1 MTQHQLVRFDTT
13 ALNRALVGFDQFF
26 GDFDSRFANQIQQNY
41 PPHNIIKHDD
51 DNYEIQI
58 AIAGFKKD
66 EIELTTQN
74 NHLVV
79 TGTKESDSASG
90 EFIHKGISARNFERF
105 FRLEGFL
112 EVKSADITDGVLII
126 KLTRN
131 IPEEKKPKKILI
143 KSS

>member
-13 ALNRALVGFDQFF
+13 ALNRALVGFDQIFN
-26 GDFDSRFANQIQQNY
+26 DFESRFANQIQNNY
-41 PPHNIIKHDD
+41 PPHNVIKHDE

-58 AIAGFKKD
+58 AVAGFRKD
-66 EIELTTQN
+66 EIELTVQN
-74 NHLVV
+74 NHLIV
-79 TGTKESDSASG
+79 TGTKEAEHTTG
-90 EFIHKGISARNFERF
+90 EYMHRGLSARNFERF

-112 EVKSADITDGVLII
+112 EVGDAEIRDGLLLI

-143 KSS
+143 KST

>member
-1 MTQHQLVRFDTT
+1 MTQNQLVRFDTT
-13 ALNRALVGFDQFF
+13 SLNRALVGFDQLFN
-26 GDFDSRFANQIQQNY
+26 DFDSRFATQIQQNY

-58 AIAGFKKD
+58 AVAGFKKD

-79 TGTKESDSASG
+79 TGRKESSSSVG
-90 EFIHKGISARNFERF
+90 EFIYNGLSARPFERN

-112 EVKSADITDGVLII
+112 EVKSAEIGDGVLVI
-126 KLTRN
+126 KLIRN
-131 IPEEKKPKKILI
+131 IPEEKKPKRIQI